1 MRDRARRDEDEA
13 RVAEATVAATV
24 AAMAAVAT
32 VAAKTGGVTG
42 WGGSSGQRVCL
53 FGMIMQRLECRV
65 QG

>member
-42 WGGSSGQRVCL
+42 WGGAADNACVCL
-53 FGMIMQRLECRV
+53 G
-65 QG
+65 

>member
-32 VAAKTGGVTG
+32 VAATVVATVAVATAGA
-42 WGGSSGQRVCL
+42 RVSPPCL
-53 FGMIMQRLECRV
+53 K
-65 QG
+65 